1 LRLSPHR
8 VVCNVVWVSCRF
20 EHYIADILEVMW
32 ALGRGEIEPDGVRI
46 VGDLDRV
53 RAALDLLGAEL
64 PSSTV
69 SKARYEWF
77 FDELETTQSRLQL
90 DMGIAEQLH
99 QPLQI
104 IRFAVD
110 DLRDAIMD
118 DDRESISDP
127 Q

>member
-1 LRLSPHR
+1 M
-8 VVCNVVWVSCRF
+8 VCNVVRVSSRF
-20 EHYIADILEVMW
+20 EHHIADILEVMW

-64 PSSTV
+64 PGSTV

-77 FDELETTQSRLQL
+77 FDELEATQSQLQL
-90 DMGIAEQLH
+90 VDTGVAERLH

-118 DDRESISDP
+118 DDREAIMGRP